1 MAVETKFVVVRK
13 GEEKMTF
20 ANKKDAD
27 AYDKMLDMAD
37 TFTEWLSQSG
47 LEIDEVLAEN
57 IALHLAEQKDA
68 VQHILR
74 TSKLPETVAVV
85 ADETTEETVEPVAVE
100 HIEADA
106 ETEEE
111 AAPAPKKA
119 RAVKAA

>member
-74 TSKLPETVAVV
+74 TSKMPEAAAVV
-85 ADETTEETVEPVAVE
+85 VQQTAEETAEPVIA
-100 HIEADA
+100 EAA
-106 ETEEE
+106 EPEAEAEEK
-111 AAPAPKKA
+111 AAPAQKKA

>member
-74 TSKLPETVAVV
+74 TSKMPEAAAVV
-85 ADETTEETVEPVAVE
+85 VQETAEETAEPVIA
-100 HIEADA
+100 EAA
-106 ETEEE
+106 EPEAEAEEK
-111 AAPAPKKA
+111 AAPAQKKA